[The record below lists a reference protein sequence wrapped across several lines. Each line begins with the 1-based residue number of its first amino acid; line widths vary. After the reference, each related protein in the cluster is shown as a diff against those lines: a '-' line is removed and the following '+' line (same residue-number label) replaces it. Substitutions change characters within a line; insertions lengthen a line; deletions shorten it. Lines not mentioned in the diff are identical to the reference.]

1 MPAVWVLAST
11 LYAGVLKLL
20 PANGE
25 KIHDA
30 VSHIATWQN
39 NKAAA
44 ASKLAEA
51 AAQTAPDMI
60 ASLTAQA
67 QKLSLIASN
76 NLLNAIL
83 CGFFML
89 VTCLILV
96 QCIRI
101 CLKAASGKPT
111 IPLAQ
116 SPYVKASDFDG
127 KIAVHK

>member
-1 MPAVWVLAST
+1 MLVST
-11 LYAGVLKLL
+11 LYAGLLKLL

-25 KIHDA
+25 KLHDS
-30 VSHIATWQN
+30 VSHIALWQN

-44 ASKLAEA
+44 ASKLAE
-51 AAQTAPDMI
+51 I
-60 ASLTAQA
+60 ATTTDPELVANLSAQA

-83 CGFFML
+83 CGFFMF

-101 CLKAASGKPT
+101 SLKSANGKST
-111 IPLAQ
+111 IPLAE